1 MFGRLIAA
9 AAVVGVAA
17 GGAYYFRP
25 NSVPLPA
32 VMPTQPVLK
41 ETGRD
46 RIFLNSGQQSAFL
59 DALPGAPIKSL
70 LKVDRRM
77 RYGDFVRHDQGV
89 PNGSVWVRVDLK
101 SQILSV
107 FRAGHEIGTAVIL
120 YGATEKQTPTGMFPI
135 LAKLKDHQSST
146 YDARMPYTLRLT
158 GDGVSIHGSDVHWG
172 AATHGCIGVPVE
184 FARLL
189 FDQVSNGSQVVIVSG
204 SPARHPLAQEV
215 GQGAT

>member
-17 GGAYYFRP
+17 SGAHHFLA
-25 NSVPLPA
+25 NSLALAPITP
-32 VMPTQPVLK
+32 QK
-41 ETGRD
+41 IGSQETGRD
-46 RIFLNSGQQSAFL
+46 RIFLNAGQTASL

-70 LKVDRRM
+70 LKLDRRM
-77 RYGDFVRHDQGV
+77 LYGDFVWRDHGV
-89 PNGSVWVRVDLK
+89 PSGSVWVRVDLK

-120 YGATEKQTPTGMFPI
+120 YGATEKQTPTGVFPI
-135 LAKLKDHQSST
+135 LAKMKDHQSST

-158 GDGVSIHGSDVHWG
+158 GDGVSIHGSDVRWG

-189 FDQVSNGSQVVIVSG
+189 FDQVSNGSRVVILSG
-204 SPARHPLAQEV
+204 ISARRPLAQEV
-215 GQGAT
+215 G

>member
-17 GGAYYFRP
+17 GGAHHFLA
-25 NSVPLPA
+25 NSVALPA
-32 VMPTQPVLK
+32 VMPQQPAPQ

-46 RIFLNSGQQSAFL
+46 RIFLKAGQQSASL

-77 RYGDFVRHDQGV
+77 SYGDFVWRDQGI
-89 PNGSVWVRVDLK
+89 PSGSVWVRVDLK

-120 YGATEKQTPTGMFPI
+120 YGATEKQTPTGVFPI

-158 GDGVSIHGSDVHWG
+158 GDGVSIHGSDVRWG
-172 AATHGCIGVPVE
+172 AATHGCIGVPVV
-184 FARLL
+184 FAKLL
-189 FDQVSNGSQVVIVSG
+189 FDQVSNGSRVLIVSG
-204 SPARHPLAQEV
+204 ISARRPLAQDV
-215 GQGAT
+215 GQSAT